1 MFLCSFFLH
10 IFLGRTFFLRF
21 IDEGVASSTVSRIRK
36 TFYLNFGSSLFILEE
51 RVSQIP
57 ASQLQLFPNDSCN
70 SYLFTVHEMLF
81 VKFLEH
87 ILHFFIRTDVTDSD
101 LFELAERLL
110 HPFIETN
117 ILRGELVLAL
127 GRHLVHDLEIF
138 GIFGLSVARL
148 DGLA

>member
-21 IDEGVASSTVSRIRK
+21 IDEGVASATVSRICK
-36 TFYLNFGSSLFILEE
+36 AFYLNFGSSLFIFEE

-57 ASQLQLFPNDSCN
+57 ASQLQLLPNDSCD
-70 SYLFTVHEMLF
+70 SYLFTIHEMLF
-81 VKFLEH
+81 VELFEH
-87 ILHFFIRTDVTDSD
+87 VLHFFIRTNVTDSN

-110 HPFIETN
+110 HSLIETN

-127 GRHLVHDLEIF
+127 CRHLVHDLEIF
-138 GIFGLSVARL
+138 GIFRLSVARF
-148 DGLA
+148 DGFA